1 MRRVSAAELRRFLL
15 DRLGLSGPLRSAA
28 EAPGLAT
35 ELAMIQ
41 IDSIRVTGLRNHEL
55 AWLARSEATVAEFY
69 AMLYERGE
77 FRETHYP
84 VFAVRRDWVPVL
96 SHGFL
101 DLKAPAR
108 RARRRMLPLMQR
120 IEDQIRTNGPVAAAH
135 FESRRVPGGFNTIKS
150 TTKALEHLFMDRR
163 LQISGRTPHFHRLFD
178 LSERALPEL
187 AGWQP
192 PPVAEYERFLMAS
205 ALQVLKIA
213 TAEQWAD
220 RVALHYGQWRGES
233 IRRWRGLVEREAANL
248 ATPVEVADLPGKPV
262 YWHRPEDA
270 GGWAAAERAFDPS
283 HPARIV
289 PPLDNLLF
297 NRKRFVALF
306 GLDYK
311 FEAYTP
317 LAQRRYYFA
326 MPVIHGDRVV
336 AMVDAKRADGEWR
349 IVGFEALAPA
359 PAEALRQAVH
369 RIARHAGAAKVGAS
383 ARLPRELRR
392 ALVGK
397 IDVWPESKSKTAPSS
412 NSPAPIEG
420 AGIK

>member
-1 MRRVSAAELRRFLL
+1 MRQASAADLRRFLL
-15 DRLGLSGPLRSAA
+15 ERLGLAGPLRPAA
-28 EAPGLAT
+28 EAPGLAAD
-35 ELAMIQ
+35 LAMIQ

-55 AWLARSEATVAEFY
+55 AWLARSESSVGDFY

-96 SHGFL
+96 SQGFL

-108 RARRRMLPLMQR
+108 RRRRRMLPLMQK
-120 IEDQIRTNGPVAAAH
+120 IEDQIRLQGPVSAAD
-135 FESRRVPGGFNTIKS
+135 FQSRRVRGGFSTIK
-150 TTKALEHLFMDRR
+150 TTTRALEHLFMDRR

-178 LSERALPEL
+178 VSERALPEL
-187 AGWQP
+187 ASWQP
-192 PPVAEYERFLMAS
+192 PPLADYERFLLRS

-233 IRRWRGLVEREAANL
+233 IRRWRELVEREGANL
-248 ATPVEVADLPGKPV
+248 ATPVRVRDLPNQPV
-262 YWHRPEDA
+262 YWHLPEEAA
-270 GGWAAAERAFDPS
+270 GWEKSAAAFDAH

-297 NRKRFVALF
+297 NRKNLSALF
-306 GLDYK
+306 GIDYK

-326 MPVIHGDRVV
+326 MPLVHGDRIV
-336 AMVDAKRADGEWR
+336 ALLDAKRAEGEWR
-349 IVGFEALAPA
+349 IVGFESLAPA
-359 PAEALRQAVH
+359 PPEALRAAIH
-369 RIARHAGAAKVGAS
+369 RIARHAGCAKVTATT
-383 ARLPRELRR
+383 RLTRELRR
-392 ALVGK
+392 AVVGK
-397 IDVWPESKSKTAPSS
+397 IAD
-412 NSPAPIEG
+412 
-420 AGIK
+420 

>member
-15 DRLGLSGPLRSAA
+15 ERLGLAGPLRPAA
-28 EAPGLAT
+28 DAPKLAAD
-35 ELAMIQ
+35 LAMIQ

-55 AWLARSEATVAEFY
+55 AWLARSEASVGEFY

-84 VFAVRRDWVPVL
+84 VFAVRRDWVPLL

-108 RARRRMLPLMQR
+108 RARRRMLPLMQK
-120 IEDQIRTNGPVAAAH
+120 IEDQIRDNGPVAAAH
-135 FESRRVPGGFNTIKS
+135 FQSRRVRGGFNTVKS
-150 TTKALEHLFMDRR
+150 TTKALEQLFMDRR

-187 AGWQP
+187 TGWQP
-192 PPVAEYERFLMAS
+192 PPVAEYERFLMRS

-233 IRRWRGLVEREAANL
+233 IRRWRNLVDRESANM
-248 ATPVEVADLPGKPV
+248 ARPVQVSDLPERPV
-262 YWHRPEDA
+262 YWHLPEDA
-270 GGWAAAERAFDPS
+270 GAWEAAGRPVDPTD
-283 HPARIV
+283 PARIV

-297 NRKRFVALF
+297 SRKRFSALF

-317 LAQRRYYFA
+317 LAARRFYFA
-326 MPVIHGDRVV
+326 MPVVHGDRVV
-336 AMVDAKRADGEWR
+336 ALIDAKRRDGEWL
-349 IVGFEALAPA
+349 IVGFEALAPV
-359 PAEALRQAVH
+359 PPDALRQAVH
-369 RIARHAGAAKVGAS
+369 RLGRHAGATKIGATI
-383 ARLPRELRR
+383 RLTRKLRR

-397 IDVWPESKSKTAPSS
+397 IEA
-412 NSPAPIEG
+412 
-420 AGIK
+420 

>member
-1 MRRVSAAELRRFLL
+1 MRRVSAATLRRFLL
-15 DRLGLSGPLRSAA
+15 DRLGLAGPLRPAA
-28 EAPGLAT
+28 EAAKLAAD
-35 ELAMIQ
+35 LAMIQ

-55 AWLARSEATVAEFY
+55 AWLARSEANVAEFY

-84 VFAVRRDWVPVL
+84 VFAVRRDWVPL
-96 SHGFL
+96 ISHGFL

-108 RARRRMLPLMQR
+108 RARQRMLPLMQK

-163 LQISGRTPHFHRLFD
+163 LQISGRTAHFHRLFD

-187 AGWQP
+187 IGWEP
-192 PPVAEYERFLMAS
+192 PPVVEYERFLMRS

-213 TAEQWAD
+213 TTEQWAD

-233 IRRWRGLVEREAANL
+233 IRRWRGLVEREAANV
-248 ATPVEVADLPGKPV
+248 AEPVEVADLPEKPV
-262 YWHRPEDA
+262 YWHLPEDA
-270 GGWAAAERAFDPS
+270 GGWEMAESGCDPA
-283 HPARIV
+283 HPARML

-297 NRKRFVALF
+297 SRKRFSALF
-306 GLDYK
+306 GFDYK

-317 LAQRRYYFA
+317 LAQRRYYLA
-326 MPVIHGDRVV
+326 MPVIHGDQVV
-336 AMVDAKRADGEWR
+336 ALIDAKRRGGEWS
-349 IVGFEALAPA
+349 IVGFEARGPL

-369 RIARHAGAAKVGAS
+369 RIARHAGAAKITATT
-383 ARLPRELRR
+383 RLPRDLRR

-397 IDVWPESKSKTAPSS
+397 IEA
-412 NSPAPIEG
+412 
-420 AGIK
+420 

>member
-15 DRLGLSGPLRSAA
+15 DRLGLAGPLRPAA
-28 EAPGLAT
+28 EAPALAT
-35 ELAMIQ
+35 DLAMIQ

-69 AMLYERGE
+69 AMLYKRGE

-84 VFAVRRDWVPVL
+84 VFAVRRDWVPL
-96 SHGFL
+96 ISHGFL

-108 RARRRMLPLMQR
+108 RARRRMLPLMQK
-120 IEDQIRTNGPVAAAH
+120 IEDQIRASGPVAAAH
-135 FESRRVPGGFNTIKS
+135 FESRRVPGGFNTIKA

-187 AGWQP
+187 AAWQP
-192 PPVAEYERFLMAS
+192 PSVVEYERFLMRS

-220 RVALHYGQWRGES
+220 RVALHFGQWRGET
-233 IRRWRGLVEREAANL
+233 IRRWRSLVEKEAAN
-248 ATPVEVADLPGKPV
+248 VAQAVQVTDLPDRPT
-262 YWHRPEDA
+262 YWHLADDDGA
-270 GGWAAAERAFDPS
+270 WKAAILPADPA

-297 NRKRFVALF
+297 SRKRFSALF
-306 GLDYK
+306 GFDYK

-317 LAQRRYYFA
+317 IADRRFYFA
-326 MPVIHGDRVV
+326 MPVVHGDQVV
-336 AMVDAKRADGEWR
+336 ALIDAKRAGGEWR
-349 IVGFEALAPA
+349 IVGFEARGPI

-369 RIARHAGAAKVGAS
+369 RIAGHAGASKIGAS
-383 ARLPRELRR
+383 TRLPRELRR

-397 IDVWPESKSKTAPSS
+397 IEA
-412 NSPAPIEG
+412 
-420 AGIK
+420 